1 MKNLSLLFFLL
12 AFISLNVH
20 SQKKYDIAICTGGIN
35 NGYGTN
41 LKNLNDVNLEFR
53 NQINEKWRLNFG
65 LSTSAYR
72 PSDSRLAG
80 YNSSLYS
87 ISDTSITYRK
97 SEHYQSMISI
107 RLGAER
113 VFHKQFFKNPFFKTR
128 VLSYGFD
135 VLLGKRKYVLN
146 KYNSTTCYD
155 SLYFP
160 LPNNYN
166 YKIFSNS
173 DRYESNLFN
182 GALQFSL
189 KANLPIN
196 KRLTFSITSLSS
208 MDFILKL
215 NENYDISA
223 HRYTD
228 FQTAN
233 LAQGLTIDPNS
244 PLLDIEPLSNFDILL
259 SSKFFIGIRYSFGGG
274 NEIEVL
280 NEE

>member
-12 AFISLNVH
+12 VFISLNVH
-20 SQKKYDIAICTGGIN
+20 SQKKYDIAIITGGIN
-35 NGYGTN
+35 NGYGTNN

-72 PSDSRLAG
+72 AYDSGLTG

-113 VFHKQFFKNPFFKTR
+113 VFHKQFFKNPIFKTR

-146 KYNSTTCYD
+146 KYNSTTSYD

-160 LPNNYN
+160 LPSNYN

-173 DRYESNLFN
+173 DRYESSFLM
-182 GALQFSL
+182 GH
-189 KANLPIN
+189 
-196 KRLTFSITSLSS
+196 
-208 MDFILKL
+208 
-215 NENYDISA
+215 Y
-223 HRYTD
+223 
-228 FQTAN
+228 
-233 LAQGLTIDPNS
+233 
-244 PLLDIEPLSNFDILL
+244 NFL
-259 SSKFFIGIRYSFGGG
+259 
-274 NEIEVL
+274 
-280 NEE
+280 